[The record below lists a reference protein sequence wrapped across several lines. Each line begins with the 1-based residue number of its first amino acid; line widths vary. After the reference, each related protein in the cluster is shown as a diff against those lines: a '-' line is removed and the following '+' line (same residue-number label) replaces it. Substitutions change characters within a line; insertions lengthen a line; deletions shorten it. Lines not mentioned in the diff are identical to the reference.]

1 MIKGW
6 FETWRVLAPL
16 LNETA
21 RFIQNDAVSYILK
34 KKKERAERCRFE
46 RHCSSSFFPPNM
58 QRGRRKKGLL

>member
-21 RFIQNDAVSYILK
+21 RFIQNDAVSCILK
-34 KKKERAERCRFE
+34 NKKK
-46 RHCSSSFFPPNM
+46 
-58 QRGRRKKGLL
+58 

>member
-21 RFIQNDAVSYILK
+21 RFIQNDAVSYIFK
-34 KKKERAERCRFE
+34 KKRREQNGVVLNDTV
-46 RHCSSSFFPPNM
+46 HLPSSPPNM